1 MRKQMLG
8 TITALLAIVLMA
20 QAQTPGAEASR
31 AALEKVSVARVATGV
46 EIEMTTR
53 GAVTPKVE
61 TLSSPAR
68 LVVDLPNTVL
78 ATSVNRIAVGKT
90 GVTGVRVGRDASS
103 TTRVVVDMDR
113 LCKYEL
119 VPGPGDKLTLKIQ

>member
-8 TITALLAIVLMA
+8 TITALLAVVLMA

-90 GVTGVRVGRDASS
+90 GVTGVRAPRHESSWIWIGSASMS
-103 TTRVVVDMDR
+103 WFPDLATS
-113 LCKYEL
+113 
-119 VPGPGDKLTLKIQ
+119 